1 MRLSLALQHQSS
13 ALVANYRHLE
23 HRAATATGA
32 AIKADAYGLGVK
44 DVAKLLLDAGC
55 RDFFVSTWWEAAEL
69 DFLPPGTLAVLH
81 GFGPDDGVHPGVR
94 PVLVTPQQVARWK
107 ASAFAAEP
115 CDVMVDTGMNR
126 LGLGTKDLGCLEGLS
141 VHTLHSHLACA
152 DDDDA
157 LNRMQLERF
166 LAVRQVVRAGR
177 YSLANSAGIYLGSEF
192 AFDLV
197 RPGLALYGGIPRAEA
212 RGEIRQV
219 TTPTARILQMR
230 DVPAGESVGYNA
242 TFVAPRDMRVAV
254 INIGY
259 ADGYRRAFSSIGS
272 ARANDQRL
280 PVIGRVS
287 MDLVTLDATE
297 APYLR
302 EGDWLEL
309 DFNLEQASAQTGI
322 SQYELLTGLGRRFKR
337 SWI

>member
-1 MRLSLALQHQSS
+1 MRLSLALQHRSS
-13 ALVANYRHLE
+13 ALVANYRHLQL
-23 HRAATATGA
+23 RAATATGA

-69 DFLPPGTLAVLH
+69 DFLPPGTLVVLH
-81 GFGPDDGVHPGVR
+81 GFGSEDEVQPGVR

-107 ASAFAAEP
+107 ASTFADEP

-126 LGLGTKDLGCLEGLS
+126 LGLGTKELGCLEGLS
-141 VHTLHSHLACA
+141 IHTLHSHLACA

-166 LAVRQVVRAGR
+166 LAVQQVVRAGR

-230 DVPAGESVGYNA
+230 SVPAGESVGYNA

-272 ARANDQRL
+272 ARADDQTL

-287 MDLVTLDATE
+287 MDLVTLDATD
-297 APYLR
+297 APQLA
-302 EGDWLEL
+302 EGDWVELSFDLE
-309 DFNLEQASAQTGI
+309 EAAAQTGI
-322 SQYELLTGLGRRFKR
+322 SQYELLTGLGRRFQR

>member
-1 MRLSLALQHQSS
+1 MRLSLALQHRSS
-13 ALVANYRHLE
+13 ALVANYRHLQD
-23 HRAATATGA
+23 RAATATGA

-81 GFGPDDGVHPGVR
+81 GFGPDDEMHHGVR

-107 ASAFAAEP
+107 ASAFTGEP

-141 VHTLHSHLACA
+141 IHTLHSHLACG

-230 DVPAGESVGYNA
+230 SVPAGESVGYNA

-272 ARANDQRL
+272 ARADDQKL
-280 PVIGRVS
+280 PIIGRVS

-297 APYLR
+297 APDLT
-302 EGDWLEL
+302 EGDWVEL
-309 DFNLEQASAQTGI
+309 DFDLEQASAQTGI
-322 SQYELLTGLGRRFKR
+322 SQYELLTGLGRRFER